1 MYHRF
6 GNTPYDPFC
15 VSVKQF
21 DLQMNWLAENKLAVS
36 FADMEKFLAGE
47 KTLSAD
53 SVLIT
58 VDDGFSSVY
67 SEMLPVLRRWGI
79 PAVAYV
85 SPGLVGKEGHTER
98 YMTWDELGKLV
109 ESGVVIGSHAWSHR
123 SLGQMTAEEVRDEA
137 CRSKETLQERLGI
150 GVTTFAYPYG
160 TRAAYSELTGTILR
174 ECGYQTAF
182 TTQHGAVLPGSEAI
196 ELPRIKVEGGDP
208 LWMFRQLCQGGI
220 DGWRYADRFLWR
232 LQKSPA
238 R

>member
-1 MYHRF
+1 MA
-6 GNTPYDPFC
+6 N
-15 VSVKQF
+15 VSVTLRTDADVREVLDGIRSEVDKI
-21 DLQMNWLAENKLAVS
+21 DLPEDAEDPVVVEL
-36 FADMEKFLAGE
+36 
-47 KTLSAD
+47 TLKRH
-53 SVLIT
+53 VIH
-58 VDDGFSSVY
+58 V
-67 SEMLPVLRRWGI
+67 
-79 PAVAYV
+79 AVAGDA
-85 SPGLVGKEGHTER
+85 PEQTLKA
-98 YMTWDELGKLV
+98 
-109 ESGVVIGSHAWSHR
+109 I
-123 SLGQMTAEEVRDEA
+123 AEEVRDEA

-208 LWMFRQLCQGGI
+208 LWMFRKLCQGGI